1 MELKLNNMDG
11 YVNRYEV
18 TIYHGGEAPT
28 KIIKAKSLG
37 SARQL
42 AMQGEH
48 SEIIDLKTNTIV
60 E

>member
-1 MELKLNNMDG
+1 MDG

-28 KIIKAKSLG
+28 KTVRAKSLG

-48 SEIIDLKTNTIV
+48 SEIIDLKTNTLI

>member
-1 MELKLNNMDG
+1 MDG

-28 KIIKAKSLG
+28 ETFKAKSLG

-42 AMQGEH
+42 AMKGEH
-48 SEIIDLKTNTIV
+48 SEIIDLKTNTLI